1 MIRCGLPLVVW
12 PAPPPARRFCDITDA
27 PATNFGNPSCL
38 TRKSLVRSLLQGPTH
53 GSRLHLISIVDAHRA
68 ISLNVVLFHVI
79 TLQASEY
86 IVTTWLRSPGFSNLQ
101 VAVYLS
107 AIAERS
113 LEAKLLLSRSCARGR
128 AGPSLGRTHASTM
141 APFSMLRRSP
151 RSRKGSEQQKDEDD
165 VKIEGDTLAQE
176 VDQRESNR
184 TMAGSKDTVDGE
196 IKGRR
201 GFNRDLLHSIRSRL
215 TGKPSSSTPQRGTA
229 TEVRTTIQPLHLPS
243 CTTILDVGCS
253 HQIRC
258 NCIM

>member
-1 MIRCGLPLVVW
+1 
-12 PAPPPARRFCDITDA
+12 
-27 PATNFGNPSCL
+27 
-38 TRKSLVRSLLQGPTH
+38 
-53 GSRLHLISIVDAHRA
+53 
-68 ISLNVVLFHVI
+68 
-79 TLQASEY
+79 
-86 IVTTWLRSPGFSNLQ
+86 
-101 VAVYLS
+101 
-107 AIAERS
+107 
-113 LEAKLLLSRSCARGR
+113 
-128 AGPSLGRTHASTM
+128 M

-165 VKIEGDTLAQE
+165 VKIEGGTLAQE

-243 CTTILDVGCS
+243 CTTILDVGALIKFDATASCDDLHS
-253 HQIRC
+253 LQMEWLAFAVRAGEGVSQAELRLLKSGFGFKSRVPPLVSSPPRTSPRDHGIFPNGPCTNRTTRSGELAD
-258 NCIM
+258 IHLDFY